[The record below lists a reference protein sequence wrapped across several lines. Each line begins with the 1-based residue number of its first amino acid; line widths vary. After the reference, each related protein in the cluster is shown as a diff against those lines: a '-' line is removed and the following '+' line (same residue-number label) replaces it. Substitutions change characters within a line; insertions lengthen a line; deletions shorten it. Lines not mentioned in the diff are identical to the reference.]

1 MSYRRICDCCGKDIT
16 YVLSLFHYTLKGN
29 PLHGEKDIC
38 ADCYAEMREYINRKN
53 SKLYGKQAEQIIVDE
68 AVSEVKE

>member
-1 MSYRRICDCCGKDIT
+1 MLWQEYNVCFIA
-16 YVLSLFHYTLKGN
+16 LSLHIKRKSSSRG
-29 PLHGEKDIC
+29 KDIC

-68 AVSEVKE
+68 AVSEVEE